1 MSATPRVP
9 NAIGENKFPFLS
21 NFETG
26 ITAGTTQTQAGAT
39 QLGAQINRVD
49 TVANA
54 NDGVKLPKIVS
65 SPGRLDPAGCSL
77 GTIIFVG
84 NNGANAMKLYGGTL
98 DTINAVT
105 STTGNAVA
113 AGVNVW
119 LAAVSLDTSTDVGTW
134 LMTNSQAAAVA
145 AITSG
150 TIDGVTITNS
160 TITSFVQGAP
170 AAKTTTATLSTS
182 DVLGG
187 LLTANPGGSA
197 PATYTFP
204 LGTDLGTACGTA
216 VAVGSAFMLRC
227 TNISTD
233 AAEDVTFAGN
243 TGTTLVG
250 SGAMASN
257 AAATDKSAATF
268 LVRRTA
274 TSTFSIYRVG

>member
-1 MSATPRVP
+1 MSANPRVP
-9 NAIGENKFPFLS
+9 NRIGEQKFPFLS

-39 QLGAQINRVD
+39 QLVAQISRVD
-49 TVANA
+49 TVAVSG
-54 NDGVKLPKIVS
+54 DGVKLPKMVV
-65 SPGRLDPAGCSL
+65 SPGRLGSVGSIL
-77 GTIIFVG
+77 FVG
-84 NNGANAMKLYGGTL
+84 NNGANAMKLYGGLL
-98 DTINAVT
+98 DTINGVA
-105 STTGNAVA
+105 SGTGNAIA

-119 LAAVSLDTSTDVGTW
+119 LAAVSFNPSTGVGTW

-150 TIDGVTITNS
+150 TIDGVTVTNS
-160 TITSFVQGAP
+160 TIKSFVQGAP
-170 AAKTTTATLSTS
+170 AAKTVTATLSGAE
-182 DVLGG
+182 VFGG
-187 LLTANPGGSA
+187 LITANPGAST

-204 LGTDLGTACGTA
+204 LGSDLATA
-216 VAVGSAFMLRC
+216 VGTDVAIGSAFMFRAV
-227 TNISTD
+227 NISTD

-268 LVRRTA
+268 LIRRTGA
-274 TSTFSIYRVG
+274 SAFSIYRST